1 MGYRSDVKSIVYGD
15 AELMSEFISENTELL
30 EALQDDFD
38 GHIETIEKP
47 ARTFILLTLD
57 YVKWDEGDSD
67 VIRWMNLLK
76 LADEY
81 GLKFEFA
88 RVGEHRSDVEYNHSN
103 RVVCDYFLSVVTTIE
118 VNF

>member
-1 MGYRSDVKSIVYGD
+1 MGYRSEVKSIVYGD

-57 YVKWDEGDSD
+57 YAKWYDSYSE
-67 VIRWMNLLK
+67 VARWMNLLN
-76 LADEY
+76 LADESD
-81 GLKFEFA
+81 LKFEFI
-88 RVGEHRSDVEYNHSN
+88 RVGEESNDIEYRHSQN
-103 RVVCDYFLSVVTTIE
+103 ECDYILNVVTTIE